1 MMKVIKYSEALR
13 SVYLGRCSGC
23 LEMLRTTSDDLFRFM
38 GSRDFS
44 ALIILSAVACL
55 ESFLRDRLGRT
66 VFSSASRE
74 VDHYIYEY
82 IRTYNYLHPK
92 PEDKLTKVSRGE
104 TLTEEQRKAIGESLK
119 TINYHQTNKLNDR
132 FFEKIFKTS
141 IIVEGIS
148 DRIDEI
154 IELRNY
160 LSHNG
165 GVLAS
170 MKINKEVDVS
180 KASCVIDIIGEY
192 ITIVEGRFLKNGFVS
207 VMDEIVLSALGIEE
221 IDLIEKEKPGAKA
234 PGK

>member
-1 MMKVIKYSEALR
+1 MKEIKYSEALTSIYQGHCR
-13 SVYLGRCSGC
+13 RC
-23 LEMLRTTSDDLFRFM
+23 LEMLRTTSDELLRFM
-38 GSRDFS
+38 GSKDFS
-44 ALIILSAVACL
+44 ALIILSAVAGL

-66 VFSSASRE
+66 LFSSTTRE

-92 PEDKLTKVSRGE
+92 SEDKLTKVPRGK
-104 TLTEEQRKAIGESLK
+104 TLTEEQKKALGESLK
-119 TINYHQTNKLNDR
+119 NINYHQTNKLNDR

-141 IIVEGIS
+141 IIVEGLS

-165 GVLAS
+165 SLSAS
-170 MKINKEVDVS
+170 MKINKDVDIS
-180 KASCVIDIIGEY
+180 KASRIIDIIGEY
-192 ITIVEGRFLKNGFVS
+192 ITIVEARYLRKGFVP
-207 VMDEIVLSALGIEE
+207 VIGELELTALGIES
-221 IDLIEKEKPGAKA
+221 IDLLENEKPGAKT